1 MWGVV
6 PVRAG
11 LVSLGAEKGTT
22 KADWAAPVQ
31 NLPSLTQDCL
41 LAVGLATC
49 HELNRIEG
57 EVRARLDF
65 YWLTVYLTV

>member
-11 LVSLGAEKGTT
+11 LTSLGAEKET
-22 KADWAAPVQ
+22 AEAEWVAPVQ

-57 EVRARLDF
+57 EVRSRLDF
-65 YWLTVYLTV
+65 Y